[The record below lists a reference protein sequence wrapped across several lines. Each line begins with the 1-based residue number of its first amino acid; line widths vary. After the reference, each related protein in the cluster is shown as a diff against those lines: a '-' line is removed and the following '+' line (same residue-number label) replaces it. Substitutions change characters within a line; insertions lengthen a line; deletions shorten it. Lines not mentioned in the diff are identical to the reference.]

1 MPGRTKLA
9 SGMKRSPPGNTST
22 DLRKSPRQERARTT
36 VAAIVEA
43 AARILVEDG
52 PAALTTNAVARRAG
66 VSVGSLY
73 QYFPNKHAVLRAL
86 LERELGRAEALR
98 PALLD
103 DTNRSPQERLRA
115 AVDWHLDVHAR
126 YPRRREV
133 FAGLAASAL
142 PARERQRLGRE
153 RRERVRK
160 TVASFALVPAAELAS
175 VAFLLDALLGA
186 LADAV
191 ARERPAWLGSEPL
204 RRRLT
209 AALVALVEA
218 GEVTRRA

>member
-1 MPGRTKLA
+1 
-9 SGMKRSPPGNTST
+9 
-22 DLRKSPRQERARTT
+22 
-36 VAAIVEA
+36 
-43 AARILVEDG
+43 
-52 PAALTTNAVARRAG
+52 

-103 DTNRSPQERLRA
+103 DATRPPHERLRA

-142 PARERQRLGRE
+142 PARERQRLRRQ
-153 RRERVRK
+153 RRERVRR
-160 TVASFALVPAAELAS
+160 TLASFALVSAAELES
-175 VAFLLDALLGA
+175 VAFLLDAFLGEM
-186 LADAV
+186 ADAV
-191 ARERPAWLGSEPL
+191 AREHPAWLRSERV

-209 AALVALVEA
+209 AALVALVEDGA
-218 GEVTRRA
+218 ITRRA

>member
-1 MPGRTKLA
+1 
-9 SGMKRSPPGNTST
+9 MKRASSDNIST
-22 DLRKSPRQERARTT
+22 ELRKSPRQPRARAT

-43 AARILVEDG
+43 AARILAEQG
-52 PAALTTNAVARRAG
+52 PKGLTTNGVARRAG

-103 DTNRSPQERLRA
+103 DASRPLHERLRA

-133 FAGLAASAL
+133 FAGLAGSAL
-142 PARERQRLGRE
+142 PVRERQRLRRE
-153 RRERVRK
+153 RRDRVRR
-160 TVASFALVPAAELAS
+160 TVASFAVVPAAELEA
-175 VAFLLDALLGA
+175 VAFLLDAFLGEM
-186 LADAV
+186 ADAV
-191 ARERPAWLGSEPL
+191 ARERPAWLRSERL
-204 RRRLT
+204 RGRLT
-209 AALVALVEA
+209 ASLVALVEGSA
-218 GEVTRRA
+218 ITRRA